1 MNHKSSPCTNMAGHN
16 YATCIN
22 VWIAKSVG
30 CQSFWSN
37 YTGIPVCSDIDQYNS
52 YTSEYDRVIGM
63 EKNELLA
70 TTGCLRPCKYMEYS
84 VMRSIKHSSKL
95 TPDVDLFQLAD
106 SPINTVAPNQT
117 NITIMF
123 SSSSVTVEKEEKAF
137 TFGSFVAD
145 VGGVLGLFIGFSFIS
160 LWEFSFVC
168 LCKLYSTLK
177 K

>member
-1 MNHKSSPCTNMAGHN
+1 M
-16 YATCIN
+16 
-22 VWIAKSVG
+22 
-30 CQSFWSN
+30 
-37 YTGIPVCSDIDQYNS
+37 
-52 YTSEYDRVIGM
+52 
-63 EKNELLA
+63 
-70 TTGCLRPCKYMEYS
+70 
-84 VMRSIKHSSKL
+84 
-95 TPDVDLFQLAD
+95 
-106 SPINTVAPNQT
+106 APNQT

>member
-1 MNHKSSPCTNMAGHN
+1 MNHASSPCTDMAGHN

-37 YTGIPVCSDIDQYNS
+37 FTGIPVCSDIDQYNS

-84 VMRSIKHSSKL
+84 VKRSIKHSSELLSSHLTLTCFSLL
-95 TPDVDLFQLAD
+95 TPLSILWL
-106 SPINTVAPNQT
+106 PIRR
-117 NITIMF
+117 
-123 SSSSVTVEKEEKAF
+123 
-137 TFGSFVAD
+137 
-145 VGGVLGLFIGFSFIS
+145 
-160 LWEFSFVC
+160 
-168 LCKLYSTLK
+168 TLR
-177 K
+177 

>member
-1 MNHKSSPCTNMAGHN
+1 MNHASSPCTNMAGHN

-37 YTGIPVCSDIDQYNS
+37 FTGIPVCSDIDQYNS

-84 VMRSIKHSSKL
+84 VKRSIKHSS
-95 TPDVDLFQLAD
+95 
-106 SPINTVAPNQT
+106 
-117 NITIMF
+117 
-123 SSSSVTVEKEEKAF
+123 
-137 TFGSFVAD
+137 
-145 VGGVLGLFIGFSFIS
+145 
-160 LWEFSFVC
+160 
-168 LCKLYSTLK
+168 
-177 K
+177 